1 MPAYLTPGVYIEETS
16 FRAKAIEGVETST
29 AGFVGPCRYGPVA
42 GVPALLTSLSD
53 FERLYGDG
61 QPLAFGTGGA
71 NGAATSPNF
80 LWHAARSF
88 FDNGGRRL
96 HVSRVF
102 QPLAATA
109 PDAPLPAD
117 GRARGSAGGVPVVAR
132 HPGSAG
138 NLRVRLGLKLG
149 AALASWAAL
158 AEGDVV
164 WVTPTAAASTVR
176 RAQDLPLGS
185 ARLGSDGRWQVNGA
199 TPVAAAVQLLTV
211 SVETLAADGRVASA
225 WSGMW
230 PNGAR
235 GVHSLQASFGAEAD
249 AAVPVVVP
257 GDAFADGLAWV
268 QALASG
274 LAWQLTPAEV
284 AAVGGDER
292 LAWRRKFEAG
302 VTVTVQ
308 LAGGNDGQLPGA
320 AAWQGGADP
329 ATGLKALEAVD
340 DVALVAAPGSTW
352 HATQRRAEVAAIT
365 AALIAHA
372 ERMRYR
378 FALLDSPEAQ
388 TVSEVRDQ
396 RRSLDS
402 RHAAL
407 YYPWVTVTDPLT
419 AQPLTLPP
427 SGFVAGICARVDQ
440 ERGVWKAPAN
450 EVVRG
455 ALGFERAVTAAEQD
469 VLNPEGINCLR
480 AFAGRG
486 LRVWGARTISS
497 DPEWQYVNQRRYVA
511 YLEHSM
517 DLGTQWAV
525 FEPNGEALWARVR
538 QSFSDF
544 LFGEWTR
551 GALLGLKPEQA
562 FFVRCDR
569 TTMTQNDLDNGRLV
583 AMVGVAMVKPAEFV
597 ILRIGQQTADAK
609 A

>member
-1 MPAYLTPGVYIEETS
+1 MPAYLAPGVYIEETS
-16 FRAKAIEGVETST
+16 LRAKAIEGVDTST

-42 GVPALLTSLSD
+42 GVPALLTSLGD

-61 QPLAFGTGGA
+61 QPLALAADGT
-71 NGAATSPNF
+71 AAARPNF

-109 PDAPLPAD
+109 PDAPLCAD
-117 GRARGSAGGVPVVAR
+117 GRARGCAGGVPVVAR
-132 HPGSAG
+132 HPGAAG
-138 NLRVRLGLKLG
+138 NVRVRLGMKLG

-164 WVTPTAAASTVR
+164 WVTPTAAASAVR
-176 RAQDLPLGS
+176 HAQDLPLGS
-185 ARLGSDGRWQVNGA
+185 ATLGSDGRWQVNGA
-199 TPVAAAVQLLTV
+199 TPVPAAVQLLTV

-225 WSGMW
+225 WRGMW

-235 GVHSLQASFGAEAD
+235 AAQSLQASVGAQAGD
-249 AAVPVVVP
+249 DVPVVVP
-257 GDAFADGLAWV
+257 GDAFDDGLAWV
-268 QALASG
+268 LALASG
-274 LAWQLTPAEV
+274 LDWQLPPADV

-292 LAWRRKFEAG
+292 LAWRRRFESGVA
-302 VTVTVQ
+302 VTVL
-308 LAGGNDGQLPGA
+308 LAGGNDGQLPGSA
-320 AAWQGGADP
+320 AYEGRADP
-329 ATGLKALEAVD
+329 ATGLTALAAVD

-352 HATQRRAEVAAIT
+352 HAAQRPSEVSAIT

-378 FALLDSPEAQ
+378 LALLDPADAQ
-388 TVSEVRDQ
+388 SVSEVREL
-396 RRSLDS
+396 RRRLDS

-407 YYPWVTVTDPLT
+407 YYPWVTATDPFT
-419 AQPLTLPP
+419 AQPLNLPP

-450 EVVRG
+450 EVVVG

-497 DPEWQYVNQRRYVA
+497 DPEWQYVSQRRYFA

-538 QSFSDF
+538 QAIGDF
-544 LFGEWTR
+544 LSGEWTR
-551 GALLGLKPEQA
+551 GALLGQKPEQA
-562 FFVRCDR
+562 LFVRCDR

-597 ILRIGQQTADAK
+597 VLRIGQQTVGAGP
-609 A
+609 

>member
-1 MPAYLTPGVYIEETS
+1 MPAYLAPGVYIEETT
-16 FRAKAIEGVETST
+16 FRATAIKGVETST

-42 GVPALLTSLSD
+42 GVPALLTSLGD

-61 QPLAFGTGGA
+61 QPLAFGAGGVDV
-71 NGAATSPNF
+71 AATCPNY

-102 QPLAATA
+102 QPLASTA
-109 PDAPLPAD
+109 PDATLPVD
-117 GRARGSAGGVPVVAR
+117 GHARGSAGGVPIVAR
-132 HPGSAG
+132 HPGAAG

-158 AEGDVV
+158 ADGDVV

-185 ARLGSDGRWQVNGA
+185 ARLFGDGHWQINGA
-199 TPVAAAVQLLTV
+199 TPAPAAVQLLTV
-211 SVETLAADGRVASA
+211 SVETLAADGRVASS
-225 WSGMW
+225 WSGLW

-235 GVHSLQASFGAEAD
+235 GSHSLQASVGAEAD

-257 GDAFADGLAWV
+257 GDGFTDGLAWV

-308 LAGGNDGQLPGA
+308 LAGGNDGQLPGCA
-320 AAWQGGADP
+320 ACEGMADP

-352 HATQRRAEVAAIT
+352 HATQRPADTAAIT

-378 FALLDSPEAQ
+378 LALLDSHEAM
-388 TVSEVRDQ
+388 TVSDVRKLRQ
-396 RRSLDS
+396 RLDS

-419 AQPLTLPP
+419 ARPLSLPP
-427 SGFVAGICARVDQ
+427 SGFVAGICARVDL

-455 ALGFERAVTAAEQD
+455 AIGFERALSAAEQD

-480 AFAGRG
+480 RLEGRG
-486 LRVWGARTISS
+486 LRVWGARTVSS
-497 DPEWQYVNQRRYVA
+497 DPEWKYVNLRRYFA
-511 YLEHSM
+511 YLERSI
-517 DLGTQWAV
+517 DVGTQWAV
-525 FEPNGEALWARVR
+525 FEPHGEALWANVR
-538 QSFSDF
+538 RSVGDF
-544 LFGEWTR
+544 LHGEWMR
-551 GALLGLKPEQA
+551 GALAGTQPEQA

-583 AMVGVAMVKPAEFV
+583 ALVGVAPLKPAEF
-597 ILRIGQQTADAK
+597 ILFRVAQQTADAK